1 MFYLYNACFI
11 PQSCRKMND
20 AALSLTAPALTAA
33 DLRRAEVIACAAQL
47 VVEGGLGLITFR
59 NLAQR
64 MGCSTTVISH
74 HFRNKD
80 EVVLETYRHV
90 NARAAAMRDAALS
103 NRAHTAVRAI
113 EELLPIT
120 DAQRDN
126 WAAWLHFWSAALHD
140 PVLAAE
146 HGRGLQQTVER
157 VVVYLRS
164 IGMAEEQ
171 ACGAAQAISNA
182 LYGMAIQALFDR
194 DHWDEARLRQEFR
207 RTTAYVLGPDV
218 AARQV

>member
-11 PQSCRKMND
+11 AQSCRAMND
-20 AALSLTAPALTAA
+20 IAPPQSAA

-47 VVEGGLGLITFR
+47 LVEGGLGEITFR
-59 NLAQR
+59 NLARR
-64 MGCSTTVISH
+64 MDCSTTVISH

-113 EELLPIT
+113 EELLPIST
-120 DAQRDN
+120 AQRDN

-146 HGRGLQQTVER
+146 HAVGLYQTVER
-157 VVVYLRS
+157 VAAYLRS
-164 IGMAEEQ
+164 IGMEGDAAQ
-171 ACGAAQAISNA
+171 GAAQAISNA
-182 LYGMAIQALFDR
+182 LYGIAIQALFDR
-194 DHWDEARLRQEFR
+194 EHWDEARLRQEFR
-207 RTTAYVLGPDV
+207 RTTAYALGPDM